1 MTSEQT
7 RSGSPNPKSVQ
18 PSPATRQPND
28 AAARDLIS
36 SVALDQTLF
45 VEAGAGTGKTTQ
57 LVKRIVSLVLE
68 QGLGLADIAAITF
81 TEAAATELQA
91 RVRVAFE
98 TLAADDEAPHKTR
111 ALCHAAIADA
121 DLAAIS
127 TVHGFASRILTEF
140 STAAG
145 LPPRVT
151 VLDEIAS
158 QLAHEHRWDRFI
170 DQLHADPDRHELLI
184 RLSLL
189 NVALSPQYLG
199 QASFKNVAASF
210 NQNWDRLTSLTS
222 DELPLLRPLDF
233 SVFDRAVEQLEAM
246 CEFCLDPEDKLI
258 RRIEDE
264 RLPSMRTVVGIS
276 DPHRKLRTL
285 ASLPDRFWGPGAGG
299 INKNWSIDVKDAKE
313 TLKAVTA
320 AAETVVGDSAAE
332 LIDQMT
338 ALTASEVLRGA
349 LSRQESGGL
358 EFHDLLV
365 LARRVLRSNAEVRR
379 VLHERYQAVLL
390 DEFQDTD
397 PIQIELASLIAAT
410 PKESQPQ
417 RWDEHLV
424 DGGRLFFVG
433 DAKQSIYRFRRAD
446 IKLFLQ
452 ARDRFTG
459 GSQPVQLTTNFR
471 TVAPIIDWVNGL
483 FSEVMPEE
491 VPDAQPQYEALGTW
505 RVPGLIEDE
514 PADHR
519 PMILGGQH
527 PNPKVKAGE
536 LRELEAEEVAALID
550 MIREEPE
557 QWPVGL
563 PDDEAGQA
571 QWRPARLSDITI
583 LIPTRTSLPYLR
595 TALESQDLPYRLTT
609 GTLVYDTQE
618 VRDVLAVLRA
628 IDDPTDLLSLV
639 AALRSPLYGCSDVD
653 LFQFRAAG
661 GQWNLRKQDHAVLS
675 PEHRVLQAMSHLR
688 GLWKERWWNGPVA
701 LLGQILEDREAHL
714 LAFGHERPAEV
725 WRRLRF
731 LLDQA
736 RLFEEQVGTSIRGF
750 IDWAGL
756 QSADG
761 SRVHEPLLP
770 ETDEDAIQISTV
782 HGAKGLEF
790 PITILS
796 GMTTEIT
803 ARARPGVSVLW
814 NEDGQPE
821 VKIREGL
828 SSAGHGPR
836 AALEESMDSHE
847 KMRLLYVAATR
858 ARDHLVISTHHK
870 AEAPNKKT
878 GVMGEAKT
886 YASRIARFC
895 ELNPGL
901 VRASNVAYRDL
912 WRDEVTCQGDGA
924 LFVVDVDV
932 DAGADGSSSSQPMLE
947 DEAQLA
953 AQADWQD
960 TRDAMLEPA
969 RRKRV
974 LSATAMAR
982 MVEETA
988 LDLDPGDE
996 DDDQADQ
1003 GVVEIGEAGTPVI
1016 RRKGRAGSAIG
1027 RAVHNTL
1034 EHLDFARPDDVERQ
1048 VTRQCDLE
1056 LIPELSETVLALVR
1070 SALGSEA
1077 VRLAVEHKAYK
1088 EIYVAAPLG
1097 ETMVE
1102 GYVDLLIE
1110 TPDGLIIVDYKTD
1123 SARTEAEVDKKL
1135 AAYELQGASY
1145 AVVLEE
1151 STGMKVI
1158 DCRFVFCNTGGTIER
1173 SVVDLDAAKQRV
1185 RDLVE

>member
-1 MTSEQT
+1 MSDNT
-7 RSGSPNPKSVQ
+7 VQ
-18 PSPATRQPND
+18 SSQAQHASDQRQPDD

-36 SVALDQTLF
+36 SVGLDQTLF

-57 LVKRIVSLVLE
+57 LVRRIVSLVLE

-98 TLAADDEAPHKTR
+98 TLAADKETSDKTR
-111 ALCHAAIADA
+111 VLCQQAIADA

-158 QLAHEHRWDRFI
+158 QLAHEHRWERFI

-189 NVALSPQYLG
+189 NIALSPQYLG

-210 NQNWDRLTSLTS
+210 NQNWDRLTSIAS
-222 DELPLLRPLDF
+222 GELPPLGVLDF
-233 SVFDRAVEQLEAM
+233 SVFDQAVEQLATM

-264 RLPSMRTVVGIS
+264 RLPSMRTVVNVS

-285 ASLPDRFWGPGAGG
+285 ASLPDRVWGPGSGG
-299 INKNWSIDVKDAKE
+299 INKNWSIDVKDVKE
-313 TLKAVTA
+313 SLKAVTA
-320 AAETVVGDSAAE
+320 AAETVVSNSAAE

-338 ALTASEVLRGA
+338 ALTATEVLRGA

-410 PKESQPQ
+410 PDDSQPQ
-417 RWDEHLV
+417 RWDEHVV

-459 GSQPVQLTTNFR
+459 GSDPVQLTTNFR

-491 VPDAQPQYEALGTW
+491 IPDAQPQYEALGAW
-505 RVPGLIEDE
+505 RGPGLIDGER
-514 PADHR
+514 ADHR
-519 PMILGGQH
+519 PMILGGKH
-527 PNPKVKAGE
+527 PDPKVKAGE

-550 MIREEPE
+550 MIRGEPE
-557 QWPVGL
+557 VWPVGL
-563 PDDEAGQA
+563 PDDEDGQP

-595 TALESQDLPYRLTT
+595 SALESQDLPYRLTT

-618 VRDVLAVLRA
+618 VRDALAVLRA
-628 IDDPTDLLSLV
+628 IDDPTDMLSLV

-653 LFQFRAAG
+653 LFEFRRAK
-661 GQWNLRKQDHAVLS
+661 GQWNLRKQDHGVLD
-675 PEHRVLQAMSHLR
+675 PDHRVIQAMAHLR

-701 LLGQILEDREAHL
+701 LLGQILEDSEAHL

-796 GMTTEIT
+796 GMTTEIA

-814 NEDGQPE
+814 NDDGQPE
-821 VKIREGL
+821 VKIRKGL

-836 AALEESMDSHE
+836 ADLEQSMDVHE

-870 AEAPNKKT
+870 AETPNKKT
-878 GVMGEAKT
+878 GEMGAPKT
-886 YASRIARFC
+886 YASRIAGYC
-895 ELNPGL
+895 ERNPSLVQSVSFGGPIVQVTCVGYGSEPPSIQEAGGASASRPGL
-901 VRASNVAYRDL
+901 DHEAELTAQAE
-912 WRDEVTCQGDGA
+912 WQAARDE
-924 LFVVDVDV
+924 L
-932 DAGADGSSSSQPMLE
+932 
-947 DEAQLA
+947 
-953 AQADWQD
+953 
-960 TRDAMLEPA
+960 LEPV
-969 RRKRV
+969 RKKRV
-974 LSATAMAR
+974 MSATAMAR
-982 MVEETA
+982 MVDETA

-1003 GVVEIGEAGTPVI
+1003 GVIEVGEGGTPVI

-1034 EHLDFARPDDVERQ
+1034 EHLDFASPGDVERQ
-1048 VTRQCDLE
+1048 VIRQCELE
-1056 LIPELSETVLALVR
+1056 LIPELADTVLALVR
-1070 SALGSEA
+1070 SALGSES

-1097 ETMVE
+1097 DTMVE

-1123 SARTEAEVDKKL
+1123 SAKTEAEVAKKL

-1151 STGMKVI
+1151 STGLKVI

-1185 RDLVE
+1185 RDLTSAP